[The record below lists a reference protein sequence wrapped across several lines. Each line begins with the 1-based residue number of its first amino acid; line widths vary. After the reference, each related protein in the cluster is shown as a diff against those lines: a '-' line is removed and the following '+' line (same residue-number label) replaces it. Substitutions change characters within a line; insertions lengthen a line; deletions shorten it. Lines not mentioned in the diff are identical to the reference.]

1 MLSEKAVS
9 SYLSDIKNGKST
21 TNELILAFL
30 QAAQPLFA
38 LRNEDGSLYSCS
50 GELPGLGYSG
60 FLPVFSHKRLATA
73 SAFSAEV
80 PDTCGYVVYQ
90 HAEPLRLARIAL
102 LSGLVFVL
110 NPGENQ
116 IILEPW
122 AILSCAEDYLLQIS
136 ADEDLPVTDP
146 EHIDPALADYFEL
159 VRLLRNN
166 SHSRL
171 GVVSDAAMGERSY
184 TEIRTGDDVRPIT
197 LSELNQLSGNIL
209 VSTPKLS
216 GVLSTHTLQ
225 NVLRLTSVSEP
236 VAAIAPTATFID
248 EPSPAIMDEYVR
260 TAALPRLDFTAAVA
274 GEDQTGSVG
283 SEPDHDEPP
292 EFDSGV
298 SFNFSEEEAPAID
311 VTKDQPF
318 YREKA
323 VEHLKKIYPSDD
335 ESRTKR
341 TNKKLLF
348 LAIVPFLL
356 FVAILAFV
364 FTHQMKQ
371 ESYNRF
377 VRNIDK
383 GDYATAMAIYQAET
397 SRKKYDDFV
406 SETVATTMS
415 GYAEGSIAE
424 AVAQDAF
431 AELVKYPNQ
440 KPTAEQTL
448 NEFQSLADS
457 KAAYASGS
465 MAEDKGD
472 KLKAFALVIPAD
484 TQNYSAVMSFVSE
497 NSEENLA
504 YVVDKLEH
512 ATVTDRNE
520 MVSLVNSFFVLYPDR
535 SEAVAQAL
543 EQYLSIC
550 DSLGEI
556 PVQITELS
564 FRHEAEDD
572 SITLLIKWSNL
583 SGRTIRYID
592 YYFSFLDEVGN
603 PVFRADREGQTK
615 SVYMGRE
622 QIGPYAAGFA
632 TPEDVDH
639 GWTGVWSGSGSKIC
653 SVSLAGVELRYDDG
667 DEEFVAI
674 TNLQALTNIWQGN
687 G

>member
-38 LRNEDGSLYSCS
+38 LRSEDGSLYSCS
-50 GELPGLGYSG
+50 GELPGLDYSG

-73 SAFSAEV
+73 SAFSADV
-80 PDTCGYVVYQ
+80 PDTCSCIVFQ

-110 NPGENQ
+110 NPGEDQ
-116 IILEPW
+116 IVLEPW
-122 AILSCAEDYLLQIS
+122 SILTCAEEYLAS
-136 ADEDLPVTDP
+136 ADEDLPITDP

-171 GVVSDAAMGERSY
+171 GVVSDATMGECSY

-197 LSELNQLSGNIL
+197 LSELYQLSGNIL

-236 VAAIAPTATFID
+236 VAAIVPTATFID

-260 TAALPRLDFTAAVA
+260 TAALPRLDFTAAVT
-274 GEDQTGSVG
+274 GEDQPGSVG
-283 SEPDHDEPP
+283 GEPDHDEPP

-323 VEHLKKIYPSDD
+323 VEHLKKIYPSDN

-364 FTHQMKQ
+364 FAHQMKQ
-371 ESYNRF
+371 ENYNRF

-415 GYAEGSIAE
+415 GYAEGSITE
-424 AVAQDAF
+424 AVAQDAI
-431 AELVKYPNQ
+431 AELVIYPNQ
-440 KPTAEQTL
+440 EPTAEQTL

-465 MAEDKGD
+465 MAEDKSD

-484 TQNYSAVMSFVSE
+484 TQNYPAVMSFVSE
-497 NSEENLA
+497 NSEGNLA
-504 YVVDKLEH
+504 YVVDQLEH

-520 MVSLVNSFFVLYPDR
+520 MVSLVNSFLALYPDR

-592 YYFSFLDEVGN
+592 YYFSFLDEAGDT
-603 PVFRADREGQTK
+603 VFRADREGQTK

-639 GWTGVWSGSGSKIC
+639 GWTGVWSGSGSKIY

-674 TNLQALTNIWQGN
+674 TNPQALANIWQGN
-687 G
+687 V